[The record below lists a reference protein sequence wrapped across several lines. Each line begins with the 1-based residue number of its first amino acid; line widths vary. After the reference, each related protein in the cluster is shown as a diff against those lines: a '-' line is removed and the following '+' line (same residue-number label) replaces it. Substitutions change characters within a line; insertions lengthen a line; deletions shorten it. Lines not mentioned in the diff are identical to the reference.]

1 MMAIPHDATN
11 VIALIALWLFFDKRY
26 LIAILAASFILF
38 LEQLVYS
45 LKIVERIVDL
55 ETQSDATRKI
65 LSEQVHAPETAD
77 VARVLV
83 DVADDFRAFVR
94 REDAE
99 EDLGCA

>member
-55 ETQSDATRKI
+55 EAQFRDDAK
-65 LSEQVHAPETAD
+65 LKAHLVAKGSAD
-77 VARVLV
+77 LARVLV

>member
-26 LIAILAASFILF
+26 RIAILAANFILF

-55 ETQSDATRKI
+55 EAQFRDYSKLIAHLVAKG
-65 LSEQVHAPETAD
+65 SAD

>member
-26 LIAILAASFILF
+26 LIAILAANFILF

-45 LKIVERIVDL
+45 LKIVERIVDFEAQFRDYSKL
-55 ETQSDATRKI
+55 KAHLVAKGS
-65 LSEQVHAPETAD
+65 AD

>member
-26 LIAILAASFILF
+26 RIAILAASFILF

-55 ETQSDATRKI
+55 EAQFRDDAKLI
-65 LSEQVHAPETAD
+65 AHLVAKGSAD